1 MTKSKGQR
9 LLQELIEKYGDAV
22 IAFSYDYY
30 ATRIYTNPQNL
41 RETKNPEDA
50 VISEIHL
57 SGVGEVTSWDDI
69 KKLED
74 IATGRRPK
82 MRYPVVVQESKDL
95 YDSNQQQL
103 LRKKHSQEFGAFMGS
118 MMHPYAYPFHKVE
131 EMFQLSKKVDHMCH
145 GDVKDFGMAMDNYKK
160 RK

>member
-1 MTKSKGQR
+1 MTKTKGAK
-9 LLQELIEKYGDAV
+9 LIQELINKYGDVV

-30 ATRIYTNPQNL
+30 ATCIYTNPQNL
-41 RETKNPEDA
+41 RETKNPEDV

-69 KKLED
+69 KRLED

-103 LRKKHSQEFGAFMGS
+103 LRKKHSQEFQQFMGS
-118 MMHPYAYPFHKVE
+118 MMNPYAYPFHKVE
-131 EMFQLSKKVDHMCH
+131 EMFDLSRKIDYMSQPT
-145 GDVKDFGMAMDNYKK
+145 VKDFGMAMDNYKK
-160 RK
+160 RH